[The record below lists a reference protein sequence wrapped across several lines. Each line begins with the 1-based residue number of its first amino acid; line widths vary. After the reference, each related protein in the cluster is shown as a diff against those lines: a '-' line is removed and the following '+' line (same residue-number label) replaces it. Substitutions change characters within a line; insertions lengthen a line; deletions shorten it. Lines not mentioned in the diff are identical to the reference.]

1 MFLLPFEGEG
11 GAVIG
16 SSFLPS
22 AFPHR
27 TTLFF
32 WRSALSP
39 RGLFPCCQLFRFLP
53 GLGILYGT
61 YWTTTAQVKWRSG
74 GSLAAHQTSGTVV
87 PGLNLAPPYNDPD
100 ALQDHGLLM

>member
-1 MFLLPFEGEG
+1 MFLWPFEGEG

-22 AFPHR
+22 AFTHR

-32 WRSALSP
+32 WRSVLSP
-39 RGLFPCCQLFRFLP
+39 RGLFPCCQVFRFLP
-53 GLGILYGT
+53 VLG
-61 YWTTTAQVKWRSG
+61 KSG